1 MLALQG
7 EDASHHAKLLA
18 RFLLDWQE
26 HSYRNGRVHFP
37 FHQSVP
43 KGHRHNHEQWQI
55 VDSLNTQLVPHHH
68 EQVHMSAHLCHCAP
82 FKFCCI
88 NHAPGVDTLIK
99 RCKGMISGIEA
110 TLEDGYRIFER
121 YIAPGGRRS
130 PQKNSSRTTPHSSGQ
145 QRQHHHPRY
154 FSAYGLV
161 KQLQIH
167 EIMLSSTERGR
178 SRRPVFV
185 VVVVRSRR
193 GGRRGGGGR
202 RRGGVRASARDAGRA
217 VRDDNVLR
225 QRRRATRVRAGGRDR
240 HARGGGGTGRCP
252 REHAQESG
260 RGRREA
266 VGGGELRRDDRYR
279 GG

>member
-1 MLALQG
+1 
-7 EDASHHAKLLA
+7 
-18 RFLLDWQE
+18 
-26 HSYRNGRVHFP
+26 
-37 FHQSVP
+37 
-43 KGHRHNHEQWQI
+43 
-55 VDSLNTQLVPHHH
+55 
-68 EQVHMSAHLCHCAP
+68 
-82 FKFCCI
+82 
-88 NHAPGVDTLIK
+88 
-99 RCKGMISGIEA
+99 
-110 TLEDGYRIFER
+110 
-121 YIAPGGRRS
+121 
-130 PQKNSSRTTPHSSGQ
+130 
-145 QRQHHHPRY
+145 
-154 FSAYGLV
+154 
-161 KQLQIH
+161 
-167 EIMLSSTERGR
+167 MLSSTERGR